1 MPPLKETLSKLSTY
15 LLLNHQSVDNL
26 SLNDGKL
33 GISLALLLSSRV
45 FDDKCLR
52 QCAEELWDSLIK
64 EAIPMLSSAEL
75 RIDIIRSILIL
86 KKLDILKGDI
96 TDYAINWGI
105 DCLKVCKSSTDFA
118 NNRFGDIIS
127 LLIILSEY
135 IPGSIVADFFSML
148 LDSLLR
154 LLETK
159 HMNLSTGAEEYEK
172 FLMLA
177 HILHMGKE
185 CEDLIHSIIL
195 LHNSGKICIET
206 SMLYIIKE
214 LCDTKKLQLPIDSL
228 LNSDYIEHSIKYY
241 INLRDFSN
249 LLYQEY
255 CASRELSGF
264 TMDCISTK
272 FIVELLPTNTQER
285 FCYKGGL
292 SRYIALLSLCMLHRE
307 TKMDIHPYSLY
318 I

>member
-118 NNRFGDIIS
+118 NNRFGDVIS

-135 IPGSIVADFFSML
+135 IPRNIVADFFSML

-228 LNSDYIEHSIKYY
+228 LNSDYIERSIKYY

>member
-1 MPPLKETLSKLSTY
+1 M
-15 LLLNHQSVDNL
+15 DNL

-135 IPGSIVADFFSML
+135 IPRSIVADFFSML

-241 INLRDFSN
+241 TNLRDFSN

>member
-1 MPPLKETLSKLSTY
+1 M
-15 LLLNHQSVDNL
+15 DNL

-135 IPGSIVADFFSML
+135 IPRSIVADFFSML

-228 LNSDYIEHSIKYY
+228 LNSDYIEHLIKYY

>member
-1 MPPLKETLSKLSTY
+1 M
-15 LLLNHQSVDNL
+15 DNL

-118 NNRFGDIIS
+118 NNRFGDIIP

-135 IPGSIVADFFSML
+135 IPRSIVADFFSML

>member
-1 MPPLKETLSKLSTY
+1 M
-15 LLLNHQSVDNL
+15 DNL
-26 SLNDGKL
+26 SINDGKL

-105 DCLKVCKSSTDFA
+105 DYLKVCKSSTDFV

-135 IPGSIVADFFSML
+135 IPRSIVADFFSIL
-148 LDSLLR
+148 LDTLLR

-177 HILHMGKE
+177 RILHMGKE

-214 LCDTKKLQLPIDSL
+214 LYDTKKMQLPLDNL
-228 LNSDYIEHSIKYY
+228 LNSDYIEHLIKYC

>member
-1 MPPLKETLSKLSTY
+1 M
-15 LLLNHQSVDNL
+15 DNL

-118 NNRFGDIIS
+118 NNRFGDLIS

-135 IPGSIVADFFSML
+135 IPRSIVADFFSML